1 MKTPHYNEINRFA
14 NPAHEALMGVWWSGL
29 MLKRAARAFFR
40 AHAVSNTQFNALIV
54 LQVAGRPLTQREM
67 VERLLVDKSDLTGLL
82 GRMEKTGLVTRRS
95 DADDRRCNAVALTA
109 KGRAEL
115 ARTEADYAALV
126 TRIMSSFTREETA
139 DLTRLMLK
147 LHDALDGS
155 HAETAESAEFDS
167 HAESAET
174 AEDSLPPPSER
185 GVARSAGGSTRDL

>member
-40 AHAVSNTQFNALIV
+40 AHAVSDTQFNALVV

-82 GRMEKTGLVTRRS
+82 GRMEKAGLVTRRS

-126 TRIMSSFTREETA
+126 TRIMSSFTRGEIA

-155 HAETAESAEFDS
+155 HAESRSGNADG
-167 HAESAET
+167 
-174 AEDSLPPPSER
+174 PS
-185 GVARSAGGSTRDL
+185 VPI